1 MSKRASAFRKRVLAT
16 LRMQVL
22 GFSCFKALSLAC
34 RSPPPVAAIRGRP
47 SSQPRPLW
55 MPRSLLCLS
64 ESHRSQGPPSQYPLP
79 VSPSCQ
85 RRRRGPRHQQCSVA
99 PLHKIRRRL
108 GNPAAAGLQRGG
120 RGMHAVVATPQ
131 RDPIARPLRL
141 RLRACATV
149 TAQNNT
155 TCIGTCSVTQ
165 KGLARCWP
173 DLLEICDD
181 PRPLRRRK

>member
-1 MSKRASAFRKRVLAT
+1 MSKRASAFRKRVSS
-16 LRMQVL
+16 LRLQVL

-34 RSPPPVAAIRGRP
+34 RSLPPVAAIRGRP

-99 PLHKIRRRL
+99 PSHKIRRRL

-120 RGMHAVVATPQ
+120 RGTHAVVATPH
-131 RDPIARPLRL
+131 RDPIARPL

-149 TAQNNT
+149 TAQNDT
-155 TCIGTCSVTQ
+155 TCIGTCSVKQ
-165 KGLARCWP
+165 KRLARCWP

-181 PRPLRRRK
+181 PRPRRRRK